1 MEHPSISIKEDAVTE
16 IKVLD
21 ISKVIRE
28 SDIPVKF
35 IKTNENFFAEAIY
48 FYVNISLEDGKFPN
62 CLN

>member
-35 IKTNENFFAEAIY
+35 IKVNENFFAEAIY
-48 FYVNISLEDGKFPN
+48 FYVN
-62 CLN
+62 